1 MKLRELISHLQ
12 RCSTWKKPNVELE
25 QYPTPPEIA
34 AHMLMAAEA
43 EGDLGE
49 DKLVADLGC
58 GGGILGIGAACLGAD
73 HVLLVDIDPKAL
85 EVAAENVEEL
95 EVPCD
100 MLACDVTKLATS
112 RRIVAR
118 QSKAVSP
125 QAADASP
132 IASSANSAA
141 DAPSLPSSFI
151 ESALPSRREYEASL
165 QLSDAERIKLE
176 GAAASALAAL
186 TIRTPQPAA
195 VYQAPKERRPETDK
209 EAGMDDSGGE
219 SSPSVG
225 GGHFDCVLMNPP
237 FGTRVEGVDMRFLRA
252 GLELCGPSGA
262 VYSLHKTSTRAFIKK
277 RCSEWGCEAS
287 VVAELKFE
295 IPKMY
300 KHHRRAS
307 LDVDVDFWRVVPR
320 RAGDARQ

>member
-1 MKLRELISHLQ
+1 MKLRELVSHLE
-12 RCSTWKKPNVELE
+12 RCATWKKPNVELE
-25 QYPTPPEIA
+25 QYPTPHDIA
-34 AHMLMAAEA
+34 AHMLLAAEA

-100 MLACDVTKLATS
+100 LLACDVTRLAA
-112 RRIVAR
+112 RRVR
-118 QSKAVSP
+118 SKQPLPAT
-125 QAADASP
+125 ADEEP
-132 IASSANSAA
+132 L
-141 DAPSLPSSFI
+141 APAQPPPLPCSFI
-151 ESALPSRREYEASL
+151 ESALPTRREYEASL
-165 QLSDAERIKLE
+165 KLDDAERAALE
-176 GAAASALAAL
+176 AQAAAKAATVAAAAAAPTAAPVAAPAPSRMPPGNSAGLDEP
-186 TIRTPQPAA
+186 T
-195 VYQAPKERRPETDK
+195 
-209 EAGMDDSGGE
+209 G
-219 SSPSVG
+219 VG
-225 GGHFDCVLMNPP
+225 GGCFDCVLMNPP
-237 FGTRVEGVDMRFLRA
+237 FGTRVEGVDLKFLRA
-252 GLELCGPSGA
+252 GLELTTATGA

-277 RCSEWGCEAS
+277 KCAEWGCEAT

-300 KHHRRAS
+300 KHHRKAS

-320 RAGDARQ
+320 QYS

>member
-58 GGGILGIGAACLGAD
+58 GGGILGIGAACLGAE

-209 EAGMDDSGGE
+209 EAGMDDSGDE
-219 SSPSVG
+219 ASRSVG

-277 RCSEWGCEAS
+277 RCAEWGCEAS

>member
-58 GGGILGIGAACLGAD
+58 GGGILGIGAACLGAE

-277 RCSEWGCEAS
+277 RCAEWGCEAS

>member
-1 MKLRELISHLQ
+1 
-12 RCSTWKKPNVELE
+12 
-25 QYPTPPEIA
+25 
-34 AHMLMAAEA
+34 
-43 EGDLGE
+43 
-49 DKLVADLGC
+49 
-58 GGGILGIGAACLGAD
+58 
-73 HVLLVDIDPKAL
+73 
-85 EVAAENVEEL
+85 
-95 EVPCD
+95 

-141 DAPSLPSSFI
+141 DAPSLPSSFL
-151 ESALPSRREYEASL
+151 ESALPSRSEYEAAV

-209 EAGMDDSGGE
+209 EAGMDDSGDE
-219 SSPSVG
+219 ASRSVG

-277 RCSEWGCEAS
+277 RCLNGA
-287 VVAELKFE
+287 A
-295 IPKMY
+295 
-300 KHHRRAS
+300 RRRWWLS
-307 LDVDVDFWRVVPR
+307 SNSKYQRCTSITVGPHSMSTSISGVVPR